1 MEKVIYIALIVS
13 IVTLIYLVI
22 HFVIH
27 DSNIRIDLDNLD
39 DEMQEEKIK
48 TNELERRVS
57 KIEKEKRDC
66 PRKNKRSSNNT

>member
-13 IVTLIYLVI
+13 IVTLIYFVI

-57 KIEKEKRDC
+57 
-66 PRKNKRSSNNT
+66 N